1 MREHGTVQN
10 EDVTGADR
18 KRHKGGL
25 VRLVAVG
32 FTIAAVV
39 KELRLPKDERT
50 WHGRIWVVPY
60 DLRLPTPARVRA
72 AWWDPD
78 DDRIVGPRAFGVG
91 WAINLPGLAAAV
103 RSIGRSRQA

>member
-1 MREHGTVQN
+1 MSDAGK
-10 EDVTGADR
+10 
-18 KRHKGGL
+18 KRSKGGL
-25 VRLVAVG
+25 LRLLTLG

-39 KELRLPKDERT
+39 KELRLPKAERT
-50 WHGRIWVVPY
+50 WHGRLGRVPY

-91 WAINLPGLAAAV
+91 WAVNLPGLAAAA
-103 RSIGRSRQA
+103 RSMQRGGGRAG